1 MTLNRRTLC
10 LAAMA
15 ALCNVPLARAADY
28 PSRAITI
35 VVPTP
40 AGGASDSA
48 ARLVA
53 ASLSAAWG
61 QPVVVVN
68 RPGAGGAIAA
78 QAVMDAPP
86 DGYTLLYT
94 TSSSTVMAQALDPG
108 LGVDFTRDLEPVAVT
123 VFGGVLLAVNP
134 QFARDL
140 AAWQDIV
147 HQAGI
152 TPQK

>member
-78 QAVMDAPP
+78 QAVM
-86 DGYTLLYT
+86 
-94 TSSSTVMAQALDPG
+94 
-108 LGVDFTRDLEPVAVT
+108 TRRPTATPCSGACRRWRDCHWCRR
-123 VFGGVLLAVNP
+123 VFP
-134 QFARDL
+134 
-140 AAWQDIV
+140 
-147 HQAGI
+147 
-152 TPQK
+152 TKP

>member
-68 RPGAGGAIAA
+68 RPGARVAPSPRRRSWTRRPTATPCSGPVGDGGTATGAEGCSL
-78 QAVMDAPP
+78 QP
-86 DGYTLLYT
+86 
-94 TSSSTVMAQALDPG
+94 
-108 LGVDFTRDLEPVAVT
+108 
-123 VFGGVLLAVNP
+123 
-134 QFARDL
+134 
-140 AAWQDIV
+140 
-147 HQAGI
+147 
-152 TPQK
+152 

>member
-86 DGYTLLYT
+86 DGYTLLWGL
-94 TSSSTVMAQALDPG
+94 SAMAGLPLVQKGVPYKALSE
-108 LGVDFTRDLEPVAVT
+108 FTPVANV
-123 VFGGVLLAVNP
+123 V
-134 QFARDL
+134 
-140 AAWQDIV
+140 
-147 HQAGI
+147 
-152 TPQK
+152 